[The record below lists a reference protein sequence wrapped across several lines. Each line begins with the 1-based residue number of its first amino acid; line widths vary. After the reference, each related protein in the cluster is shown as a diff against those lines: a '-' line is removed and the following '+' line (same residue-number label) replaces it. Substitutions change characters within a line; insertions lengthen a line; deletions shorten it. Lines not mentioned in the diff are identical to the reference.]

1 MDPIILYVERRD
13 RREIYGRSI
22 EYDEFL
28 FLNHWPLQEPKFDWR
43 YRFHLFL
50 AKKFQAYFLRE
61 YPSKI
66 WPYMIQYLHFRILK
80 FPLTEVLGL
89 GWLIKGHDL
98 DKHYGKIWGSPSNQG
113 LLLI

>member
-1 MDPIILYVERRD
+1 MEVPIKYIRPIV
-13 RREIYGRSI
+13 
-22 EYDEFL
+22 
-28 FLNHWPLQEPKFDWR
+28 
-43 YRFHLFL
+43 
-50 AKKFQAYFLRE
+50 QAYVRE
-61 YPSKI
+61 YPPKI